1 MLLSGGISPYT
12 SQCLAEMSKAED
24 GMLFSGCISFHTSQ
38 LLASQTLRTGCCF
51 QVAFHFHLFGSWR
64 KEYHKAKD
72 GTLFSGSI
80 LPKGVSK
87 AVKDEILFS
96 CADK

>member
-1 MLLSGGISPYT
+1 M
-12 SQCLAEMSKAED
+12 
-24 GMLFSGCISFHTSQ
+24 
-38 LLASQTLRTGCCF
+38 
-51 QVAFHFHLFGSWR
+51 AFHFHLFGSWR
-64 KEYHKAKD
+64 KEYHKAKE

-96 CADK
+96 CADKWYFAIGSVKKLRTERCFSGVFR

>member
-1 MLLSGGISPYT
+1 MLFSGGISLYT

-51 QVAFHFHLFGSWR
+51 QVVFHFILLNCWR
-64 KEYHKAKD
+64 KVSKAKD
-72 GTLFSGSI
+72 GMLFSGGISLSLI
-80 LPKGVSK
+80 WFLAKGISQ
-87 AVKDEILFS
+87 S
-96 CADK
+96 

>member
-1 MLLSGGISPYT
+1 MLLSGGISLYT
-12 SQCLAEMSKAED
+12 SQGLAEMSKAED
-24 GMLFSGCISFHTSQ
+24 GMLFSGGIS
-38 LLASQTLRTGCCF
+38 
-51 QVAFHFHLFGSWR
+51 LFGSWR
-64 KEYHKAKD
+64 KEYHKAKE

-96 CADK
+96 CAVKWYFAIGV